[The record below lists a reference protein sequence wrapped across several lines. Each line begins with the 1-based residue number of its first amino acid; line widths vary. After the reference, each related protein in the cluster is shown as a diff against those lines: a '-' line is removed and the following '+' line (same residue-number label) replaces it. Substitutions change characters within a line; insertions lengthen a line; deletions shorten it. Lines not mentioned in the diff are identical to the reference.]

1 MLVAPTEP
9 AVLQVL
15 GSYSPLC
22 EAHGA
27 DILMLSQA
35 GMVGV
40 QRKEI
45 HDLVSSKR
53 NGLLEKELAKMAALD
68 HRVLL
73 IEGDFRWASNGDSL
87 AVRYGRYRQSEHDS
101 FETAIQG
108 RGFTLAYTTSLEHT
122 ATRLVHME
130 RYYDNLSSYVAG
142 GRPKPSAGV
151 WGTRDSR
158 DWAVHLLQ
166 SFEGIGPKQA
176 GAMIDH
182 FTKLPLAWT
191 CTEADLLAVKGIGKK
206 RAETLME
213 ALR

>member
-1 MLVAPTEP
+1 MLIAPSEP
-9 AVLQVL
+9 AVFRAL

-22 EAHGA
+22 EANGA
-27 DILMLSQA
+27 DILFLSQA
-35 GMVGV
+35 GMVGI

-45 HDLVSSKR
+45 HDLVASKR

-73 IEGDFRWASNGDSL
+73 IEGDFRFASNGDSL
-87 AVRYGRYRQSEHDS
+87 AVRHGRYRQSEHDS

-108 RGFTLAYTTSLEHT
+108 RGFTLAYTASLEHT
-122 ATRLVHME
+122 ATRLVQLE
-130 RYYDNLSSYVAG
+130 RYYDNLSSYTAG
-142 GRPKPSAGV
+142 SRPKPVPGV

-166 SFEGIGPKQA
+166 SFEGIGVKQA
-176 GAMIDH
+176 GAIMDH
-182 FTKLPLAWT
+182 LGKLPLAWT
-191 CTEADLLAVKGIGKK
+191 CTAEDLLAVKGIGAK
-206 RAETLME
+206 RAAILIE